1 MGEDFERVRGTLLT
15 PTGRLSNY
23 YPSSGICR
31 CNLRVVQHAPDDIV
45 GVSDCESG
53 GCEDVVLSASD
64 IAVLELS
71 WRKLGRAIAGALRFD
86 FREADIGVPGARQ
99 IGAFSGASMPVVLAV
114 QSSQSGFANAV
125 VKMAWHL
132 GEPFILLAPT
142 NRFLDANAK
151 ATLQKARAGFFALD
165 NILQV
170 GANGLYAPKSA
181 GELFSNYLPD
191 SGHAVEEDVARQLF
205 ALVEQLES
213 ETSWRKAP
221 ILQVFRL
228 YCRENLT
235 RDEVGRKCGCVPSL
249 ISLRLKQIE
258 ERLGRKPSELRQ
270 FSSHFEKMED
280 SMSDSRARKIDRR
293 AAVR

>member
-1 MGEDFERVRGTLLT
+1 MSQPSFEQFAAIRLIGSVKYSPDGTEMAYT
-15 PTGRLSNY
+15 ANTTGFHN
-23 YPSSGICR
+23 IW
-31 CNLRVVQHAPDDIV
+31 V
-45 GVSDCESG
+45 
-53 GCEDVVLSASD
+53 
-64 IAVLELS
+64 
-71 WRKLGRAIAGALRFD
+71 
-86 FREADIGVPGARQ
+86 
-99 IGAFSGASMPVVLAV
+99 MPVVLAV

-235 RDEVGRKCGCVPSL
+235 RDEVAKECGCVPSL

-258 ERLGRKPSELRQ
+258 ERLGRKRSELRQ

-293 AAVR
+293 AAFHLYVGNLPKPIEIKIKPPNTIRLGKQGAVHCVHEWLSARGFKPSVKA